1 MKALRT
7 VSRTHPV
14 TRKENRTK
22 PRTALLGIVA
32 GAMIG
37 VAGLVPETASA
48 ADVPDPA
55 FVDPAISA
63 GTLNLNSAR
72 VVRA

>member
-1 MKALRT
+1 
-7 VSRTHPV
+7 
-14 TRKENRTK
+14 
-22 PRTALLGIVA
+22 
-32 GAMIG
+32 MIG
-37 VAGLVPETASA
+37 VDGLVPETASA